1 LPGSIFIKFTQ
12 LLTPAMEASLFCGA
26 VFFVKCTLIF
36 FISTAEGKK
45 ESAMTIK
52 EGNVAEKI
60 IHCAGLAKEETEKFQ
75 NYLAGNK

>member
-1 LPGSIFIKFTQ
+1 
-12 LLTPAMEASLFCGA
+12 
-26 VFFVKCTLIF
+26 
-36 FISTAEGKK
+36 
-45 ESAMTIK
+45 MTIK